1 MEDNLTIKLK
11 KGENNRK
18 DLEEVYNRF
27 YEKIYSFIF
36 LKTQNESKSEDLTG
50 EVFIKFID
58 YVKEHD
64 VDNVNA
70 LLYKIARNLIIDD
83 VRKKKEDLIG
93 DDVLNTI
100 TDNTEN
106 KLDLISNEQ
115 LMEVISSLT
124 DDYRD
129 VIVMYYINDM
139 TIREIADVFNKTE
152 GAIRTMLSRAIK
164 ALKKEL
170 KIA

>member
-1 MEDNLTIKLK
+1 MTDNLTIKLK

-27 YEKIYSFIF
+27 YEKIYGFIF
-36 LKTQNESKSEDLTG
+36 LKTQNESKSEDLTC

-70 LLYKIARNLIIDD
+70 LLYRIARNLIIDD

-93 DDVLNTI
+93 DDALNTI